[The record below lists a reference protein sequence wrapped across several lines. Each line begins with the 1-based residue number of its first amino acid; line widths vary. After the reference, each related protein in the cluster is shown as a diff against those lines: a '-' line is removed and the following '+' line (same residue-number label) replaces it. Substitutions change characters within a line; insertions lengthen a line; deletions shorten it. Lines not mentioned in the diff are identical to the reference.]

1 MAREA
6 KGLASEIGVG
16 PAKDRA
22 REIVSRRVLFLP
34 KDQAQ
39 AGDRV
44 RETDL
49 AWEIDPV

>member
-6 KGLASEIGVG
+6 KGLALEIGVVS
-16 PAKDRA
+16 ANDRV

-49 AWEIDPV
+49 VWEIDPV